1 MNMETYFLTGKK
13 KYIYINNE
21 YLILYLNLKELKH
34 D

>member
-13 KYIYINNE
+13 IYIYNE

>member
-13 KYIYINNE
+13 KIYIYNE